1 MPKARGPEFRLVEDA
16 GGLAALIESIGA
28 DDSYALDT
36 EFHRERTYYA
46 QLALLQIA
54 AGGQIT
60 LIDPLAVDIS
70 PLREVLVRPVP
81 CLMHAAA
88 QDLAIL
94 ERACGVLPAQLVD
107 TQVAAGFVGLG
118 SPGLGTLLQR
128 RLGVHLP
135 KADRLTDWLRRPLE
149 PEAASY
155 AAADVAHLHALWES
169 LATELEARGRRGWAL
184 DECETLRQRYSEIAD
199 LDQAWWRIKD
209 ARRLRGRSR
218 CVAQEVAA
226 WRERRAQQSDKPVR
240 HVLPDLALVAMAERP
255 PRTRTDL
262 QRVRGLD
269 GRHLRG
275 GAASELLD
283 AIVAGLDLDE
293 RALQIP
299 DRDGVDP
306 MLRPAVTLA
315 SAWVSQIARD
325 LDLDP
330 SLLATRA
337 DIESLVRGDGDSRL
351 LSGWRGEV
359 AGEPVRLLLS
369 GRAALAFN
377 GEGSLVLEQRS
388 RQPIA

>member
-388 RQPIA
+388 RQPIV

>member
-1 MPKARGPEFRLVEDA
+1 MPKARGPEFRWVEDA

-28 DDSYALDT
+28 GDSYALDT

-149 PEAASY
+149 PDAASY

>member
-1 MPKARGPEFRLVEDA
+1 VEDA

-28 DDSYALDT
+28 GDSYALDT

-149 PEAASY
+149 PDAASY

-388 RQPIA
+388 RQPIV

>member
-1 MPKARGPEFRLVEDA
+1 MPKARGPEFRWVEDA

-28 DDSYALDT
+28 GDSYALDT

-388 RQPIA
+388 RRPIA